1 MLDAAAGK
9 REDVKVFGADYDTPD
24 GSCVRDYIHV
34 LDLAEAHV
42 LALRYLEQGGRSDFF
57 NLGNERGTSVLEVIQ
72 AVKKVTGKDFTVTY
86 ADRRPGDP
94 AILVGSSKKAERVL
108 GWKANYPDIE
118 EIVAH
123 AWKWYGRATY

>member
-1 MLDAAAGK
+1 ML
-9 REDVKVFGADYDTPD
+9 F
-24 GSCVRDYIHV
+24 
-34 LDLAEAHV
+34 
-42 LALRYLEQGGRSDFF
+42 RS
-57 NLGNERGTSVLEVIQ
+57 
-72 AVKKVTGKDFTVTY
+72 VTGKDFTVTY